1 MKFPPKPLN
10 APGKP
15 IQSIE
20 MLRGIASF
28 MVLLFHLTNNPVYLP
43 ANSALRG
50 AGRWGWTG
58 VEIFFIISGF
68 VIPYAM
74 YGKGYTLRDFPKFFK
89 KRIIR
94 IEPPYLLSIVLV
106 LVLNYVSTLSP
117 YYRGAPFSVDWK
129 NVLGHVAYLNVF
141 TGGTWLSPVYWSLA
155 IEFQYYLIIALAFL
169 WVSSSKRVYRLTFY
183 VLFAGSAFLL
193 GSGSFIFTFSG
204 YFLIG
209 ILLFQFFSGI
219 IGRGEFLAMQVVS
232 LGFVCYRF
240 GWVLMAISLVT
251 VLAILFVRKV
261 PRPLLYLGTIS
272 YSLYLIH
279 VPVGGRIINI
289 SEVLIKNP
297 LLREV
302 MVVVTIA
309 VCLVVA
315 AIYYRVVE
323 KYFRQAAG
331 AIRYERPV
339 AAGEPLEELIEEPI
353 VS

>member
-1 MKFPPKPLN
+1 MKFFQKPLN

-28 MVLLFHLTNNPVYLP
+28 MVLLYHLTDDPDYIAPN
-43 ANSALRG
+43 AALHI
-50 AGRWGWTG
+50 AGRFGWTG
-58 VEIFFIISGF
+58 VEVFFIISGF

-74 YGKGYTLRDFPKFFK
+74 YAKGYTLRDFPVFFK

-106 LVLNYVSTLSP
+106 LGLNFVSTLSP
-117 YYRGAPFSVDWK
+117 YYRGAPLSIDWK

-155 IEFQYYLIIALAFL
+155 IEFQYYLIIALAFT
-169 WVSSSKRVYRLTFY
+169 WVSSPARGQRLAFFL
-183 VLFAGSAFLL
+183 LFAASAFLL
-193 GSGSFIFTFSG
+193 GSKSFIFTFSA

-209 ILLFQFFSGI
+209 ILLFQYVSGI
-219 IGRGEFLAMQVVS
+219 IGRTEFLVMQVVS
-232 LGFVCYRF
+232 LGLVSYRF
-240 GWVLMAISLVT
+240 GWVLMAISLAT
-251 VLAILFVRKV
+251 LLAILFVRKV

-289 SEVLIKNP
+289 SQVLIKNP
-297 LLREV
+297 LLRQG
-302 MVVVTIA
+302 MVLVAVVI
-309 VCLVVA
+309 CLVA
-315 AIYYRVVE
+315 ASIYYRVVE
-323 KYFRQAAG
+323 KYFKQTAG
-331 AIRYERPV
+331 SIRYARRAPAKEPV
-339 AAGEPLEELIEEPI
+339 AERIA
-353 VS
+353 S

>member
-1 MKFPPKPLN
+1 MKFSPKSLN
-10 APGKP
+10 APGNQ

-28 MVLLFHLTNNPVYLP
+28 MVLLYHLTNNPVYIP
-43 ANSALRG
+43 ANSALHI

-74 YGKGYTLRDFPKFFK
+74 YAKGYALRDFPVFFK

-94 IEPPYLLSIVLV
+94 IEPPYLLSIILV
-106 LVLNYVSTLSP
+106 LVLNFVSTLSP
-117 YYRGAPFSVDWK
+117 YYRGAPFSVDWA

-155 IEFQYYLIIALAFL
+155 IEFQYYLIIALAFT
-169 WVSSSKRVYRLTFY
+169 WVSSPVRGYRLAFY
-183 VLFAGSAFLL
+183 GLFAVSAFVLG
-193 GSGSFIFTFSG
+193 GSGSFIFTFSA

-209 ILLFQFFSGI
+209 IVLFQYFSGI
-219 IGRGEFLAMQVVS
+219 IGQGEFLALQVVS
-232 LGFVCYRF
+232 LGLVSYRF
-240 GWVLMAISLVT
+240 GWELMGISLAT
-251 VLAILFVRKV
+251 VLAILFVKKV

-297 LLREV
+297 LLRQV
-302 MVVVTIA
+302 MVLVAVA
-309 VCLVVA
+309 VCLVA
-315 AIYYRVVE
+315 ASMYYRVVE
-323 KYFRQAAG
+323 KYFKQAAG
-331 AIRYERPV
+331 AIRYARPATAKEV
-339 AAGEPLEELIEEPI
+339 VEEPI